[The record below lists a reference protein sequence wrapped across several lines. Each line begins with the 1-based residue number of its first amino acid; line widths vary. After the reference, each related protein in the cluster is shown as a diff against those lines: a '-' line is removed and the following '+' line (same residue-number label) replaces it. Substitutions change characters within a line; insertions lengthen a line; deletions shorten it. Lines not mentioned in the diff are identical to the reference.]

1 MWYLKVL
8 NKLVGFKVID
18 FTDKL
23 FALRKDKQSKTN
35 LIKQYLKL
43 FSLLLTIFLLLFLT
57 PAFAATPTP
66 EPTPLTL
73 ELLQERLNSPIQNE
87 GIYTIDL
94 RYLVINLTN
103 ENTEFRNQFYQ
114 LLQTK
119 INRSQT
125 PLGID
130 LSNSL
135 IQGELSINKLA
146 LVTPLSKAALSP
158 LLTPKEQEQLERDAR
173 FLTEPGEQIPSIT
186 IFRGLLKLNQA
197 RFTGSVNFANTF
209 FLQRV
214 EALHT
219 LFSEE
224 ANWSDT
230 HFSRLANFSHAT
242 FGRDANFNHTTFF
255 KTAEFHH
262 VHFQGVTN
270 FTETLFYN
278 DANFS
283 QAEFS
288 QLANFT
294 RTQWLKKA
302 DFNQTIWRDRS
313 LLNKS
318 YFAESLLFNNATFE
332 KAATFRESHFQEL
345 VLWRNV
351 SLLDQV
357 DFSNARFTK
366 NVYLNV
372 EGLTFDSDRAKIFG
386 DTGEIGKVLYI
397 SRLEGNQNVLRNLVR
412 NFRQQQQI
420 ADANQLEY
428 TTERLRRQQLVIR
441 LFAEDGIYIP
451 YTTWLIDA
459 LQWLGLSLLLL
470 LSADGTSFGLV
481 FGVGMIAIAYFGL
494 LFWLVD
500 RWRRRYPKPILP
512 TYLESISMIGS
523 FTSLTFGGAI
533 AIFQTSEQP
542 SLTLLCLAG
551 IILPIPLVLIGRLYQ
566 QGRYHDLLHLTYFV
580 EDGSMRQ
587 LRLLIG
593 RLPVIPRFPFF
604 RDRYMP
610 ILWDRRWNWLNYYD
624 FSLNNLLKLGF
635 NDIRL
640 RDEHVPGIITTLAW
654 YQWSLGILYI
664 ALLLWTL
671 SRTIPGLNLL
681 IYLK

>member
-604 RDRYMP
+604 RDRYMT
-610 ILWDRRWNWLNYYD
+610 ILWNRRWNWLNYYD

>member
-1 MWYLKVL
+1 M
-8 NKLVGFKVID
+8 
-18 FTDKL
+18 
-23 FALRKDKQSKTN
+23 
-35 LIKQYLKL
+35 
-43 FSLLLTIFLLLFLT
+43 
-57 PAFAATPTP
+57 
-66 EPTPLTL
+66 
-73 ELLQERLNSPIQNE
+73 
-87 GIYTIDL
+87 YTIDL

>member
-1 MWYLKVL
+1 M
-8 NKLVGFKVID
+8 
-18 FTDKL
+18 
-23 FALRKDKQSKTN
+23 
-35 LIKQYLKL
+35 IKQYLKL

-604 RDRYMP
+604 RDRYM
-610 ILWDRRWNWLNYYD
+610 
-624 FSLNNLLKLGF
+624 
-635 NDIRL
+635 
-640 RDEHVPGIITTLAW
+640 
-654 YQWSLGILYI
+654 
-664 ALLLWTL
+664 
-671 SRTIPGLNLL
+671 
-681 IYLK
+681 

>member
-8 NKLVGFKVID
+8 NKLFGFKVID
-18 FTDKL
+18 FRDKL
-23 FALRKDKQSKTN
+23 FALIKGKRSKTN
-35 LIKQYLKL
+35 LIKQDLKL
-43 FSLLLTIFLLLFLT
+43 FSLLLTIFLLLFPT
-57 PAFAATPTP
+57 PAFAATQTL

-73 ELLQERLNSPIQNE
+73 ELLQERLNAPIQNE
-87 GIYTIDL
+87 GVYTIDL
-94 RYLVINLTN
+94 RQLIIDLTN
-103 ENTEFRNQFYQ
+103 GNAVFRDQFYQ

-119 INRSQT
+119 INRFQT

-135 IQGELSINKLA
+135 IRGTLTLNKLG
-146 LVTPLSKAALSP
+146 LVTPLSKVALSP
-158 LLTPKEQEQLERDAR
+158 LLTPIEQEQLERDTR
-173 FLTEPGEQIPSIT
+173 FLTKPGEQIPSIT
-186 IFRGLLKLNQA
+186 VFRGLLKLNQA

-219 LFSEE
+219 LFIQD

-230 HFSRLANFSHAT
+230 HFSRLVNFSYAT
-242 FGRDANFNHTTFF
+242 FGQEANFNHSTFF

-262 VHFQGVTN
+262 VHFQGITN

-278 DANFS
+278 DADFS
-283 QAEFS
+283 HAEFN
-288 QLANFT
+288 QLASFT
-294 RTQWLKKA
+294 RTQWLKNA

-313 LLNKS
+313 LLSKS
-318 YFAESLLFNNATFE
+318 YFAESLLLNNATFE
-332 KAATFRESHFQEL
+332 KSATFRESHFQEL

-357 DFSNARFTK
+357 DFSNARFAKDT
-366 NVYLNV
+366 YLNV

-428 TTERLRRQQLVIR
+428 TTERLRRQQLAIR

-459 LQWLGLSLLLL
+459 LHWLGLSLLLL

-494 LFWLVD
+494 LFWLLD

-512 TYLESISMIGS
+512 TYLESLSMIGS
-523 FTSLTFGGAI
+523 FTSLTVGGAI
-533 AIFQTSEQP
+533 AIFRTSEQP
-542 SLTLLCLAG
+542 GLTLLCLVG
-551 IILPIPLVLIGRLYQ
+551 IILPLPFLLVIRLYQ
-566 QGRYHDLLHLTYFV
+566 QGRYHDLLNFTYFV